1 MNLNNQQSQR
11 MMSDNVNKTL
21 WDLLQSR
28 SIVIPVIQRDYA
40 QGRDGKES
48 LRNRFLK
55 NLKHALDNS
64 KRMEL
69 DFVYGST
76 EGDIF
81 FPLDGQQRLTT
92 LWLLHW
98 YVALRAGVL
107 NEETCNIL
115 RKFTYQTR
123 VSSREF
129 CEKLCEHTNFKD
141 ASNVVNIKS
150 FIENSTWFYSLWKQ
164 DPTIKAMLTMLGGT
178 KIYDKRGLDIIDGIE
193 ELFKE
198 CDKDKFKEYWQRLT
212 QHKIIGFS
220 YLQLKDFGLSDDLYI
235 KMNARGKALSPFE
248 NFKADLIGY
257 IRDESDKEEHSGEA
271 DANNMWKT
279 LLDSEDGIPKKLDTT
294 WMSIFWKQK
303 NRESEE
309 DLYRVDEIYYA
320 FFNRFFWNELFIAKI
335 QDDYILKV
343 GEEKSEGR
351 TVSAE
356 SKNESYK
363 YFNADDYSVYYDF
376 THYRYCNGSI
386 PIEFFKKL
394 VKVLDGYSILF
405 KDGNEDSILREG
417 DSDFRFIPKY
427 KKNEDNTLS
436 VISINQVQR
445 IAFFAICKFL
455 SEVDLTSG
463 LTDIMITL
471 KRWMRVVWNLISIYD
486 IDGRSGLRNTQ
497 AIRTATS
504 LIDGLNSQDVYNDL
518 IDRDTTTIGNSEL
531 ECRLKEEII
540 KCNQMTQDE
549 AWENK
554 IIKAE
559 NTLFFKGGIRFLYHN
574 DKDDVDWSR
583 FDEKLKKVEELF
595 EAKGIKDLHCI
606 DVIQRFVVQNSI
618 NSILDKTLFNG
629 KKETWNWVLN
639 NSSFHRSV
647 HNLLISDKVDV
658 FVDDNAD
665 LQPSW
670 DWPFEYMVTNEL
682 FDSKGRFHWSNGL
695 LAFYK
700 PYGTDALLLDQ
711 KDFMRN
717 KILSEL
723 CKTDKYQTEKRIKNT
738 EFFYGW
744 DVLFNNSQSE
754 KFIWLRTNEVYRA
767 EDNGNKT
774 DDLICSSPKNI
785 DDIQQK

>member
-1 MNLNNQQSQR
+1 

-21 WDLLQSR
+21 WDLLQRR
-28 SIVIPVIQRDYA
+28 SIVIPIIQRDYA

-55 NLKHALDNS
+55 SLKYALDNS

-76 EGDIF
+76 EGDTF

-107 NEETCNIL
+107 NEETCSVL

-123 VSSREF
+123 ISSREF
-129 CEKLCEHTNFKD
+129 CERLCEHKNFRA
-141 ASNVVNIKS
+141 ASDVEDIKS

-178 KIYDKRGLDIIDGIE
+178 KINDKRGLDIVDGVE

-198 CDKDKFKEYWQRLT
+198 CDKDKFREYWHRLT
-212 QHKIIGFS
+212 QDKIIGFS

-257 IRDESDKEEHSGEA
+257 IRGESDKEEHSGEA
-271 DANNMWKT
+271 DANNVWKT

-294 WMSIFWKQK
+294 WMSIFWEQK
-303 NRESEE
+303 DRESEE

-320 FFNRFFWNELFIAKI
+320 FLNRFFWNELFIAKVASTGEHL
-335 QDDYILKV
+335 LKV
-343 GEEKSEGR
+343 GESKVGGE

-356 SKNESYK
+356 SLNESYN
-363 YFNADDYSVYYDF
+363 YLNADDYNAYYDF
-376 THYRYCNGSI
+376 KPYRYSGGDI
-386 PIEFFKKL
+386 PIESFKRLEKI
-394 VKVLDGYSILF
+394 LDGYKSYI
-405 KDGNEDSILREG
+405 DVCRDSSKEEVVGIPTCAW
-417 DSDFRFIPKY
+417 DADFSFIPKY
-427 KKNEDNTLS
+427 KYSKEEKRLG
-436 VISINQVQR
+436 VVSINLIQR
-445 IAFFAICKFL
+445 IIFFAVCKFFND
-455 SEVDLTSG
+455 VDSQAPFTHE
-463 LTDIMITL
+463 TITAL
-471 KRWMRVVWNLISIYD
+471 KHWMRVVWNLVSANDIS
-486 IDGRSGLRNTQ
+486 GRSNLRNMQ
-497 AIRTATS
+497 AIRTAVTLVES
-504 LIDGLNSQDVYNDL
+504 LDSQDIYGNL
-518 IDRDTTTIGNSEL
+518 LRIDPAGLGNSEL
-531 ECRLKEEII
+531 DCRLKEEII
-540 KCNQMTQDE
+540 KCKQMVQNE
-549 AWENK
+549 GWENK
-554 IIKAE
+554 IINAE

-574 DKDDVDWSR
+574 DKDDVDWSC
-583 FDEKLKKVEELF
+583 FDEKFTKVKELF
-595 EAKGIKDLHCI
+595 DSEGIKSQHCI
-606 DVIQRFVVQNSI
+606 DVIKRFVVQNSI
-618 NSILDKTLFNG
+618 NSILDKELFNG

-639 NSSFHRSV
+639 NSLFHRSV
-647 HNLLISDKVDV
+647 HNLLMSDRVDV
-658 FVDDNAD
+658 FVDTNAY
-665 LQPSW
+665 LQPSL
-670 DWPFEYMVTNEL
+670 DWPFDYMVNEKL
-682 FDSKGRFHWSNGL
+682 FDSRGRFHWSNGL

-723 CKTDKYQTEKRIKNT
+723 CKTGEWTTTKRIGDT

-744 DVLFNNSQSE
+744 DVLFSNSQSE
-754 KFIWLRTNEVYRA
+754 EFIWLRTNEVYRA
-767 EDNGNKT
+767 DDNGNKIG
-774 DDLICSSPKNI
+774 DLICSNPKNI
-785 DDIQQK
+785 DDI

>member
-1 MNLNNQQSQR
+1 MNQRSQR

-21 WDLLQSR
+21 WDLLQRR
-28 SIVIPVIQRDYA
+28 SIVIPIIQRDYA

-55 NLKHALDNS
+55 SLKYALDNS

-76 EGDIF
+76 EGDTF

-107 NEETCNIL
+107 NEETCSVL

-123 VSSREF
+123 ISSREF
-129 CEKLCEHTNFKD
+129 CERLCEHNNFRA
-141 ASNVVNIKS
+141 ASDVEDIKS

-178 KIYDKRGLDIIDGIE
+178 KINDKRGLDIVDGVE

-198 CDKDKFKEYWQRLT
+198 CDKDKFKEYWHRLT
-212 QHKIIGFS
+212 QDKIIGFS

-257 IRDESDKEEHSGEA
+257 IRGESDKEEHSGEA
-271 DANNMWKT
+271 DANNVWKT

-294 WMSIFWKQK
+294 WMSIFWEQK
-303 NRESEE
+303 DRESEE

-320 FFNRFFWNELFIAKI
+320 FLNRFFWNELFIAKL

-343 GEEKSEGR
+343 GEEKSEGK

-363 YFNADDYSVYYDF
+363 YLNADDYSVYYDF

-386 PIEFFKKL
+386 PIEFFEKL
-394 VKVLDGYSILF
+394 VKVLDGYSSLF
-405 KDGNEDSILREG
+405 KADGDKNILLCAC
-417 DSDFRFIPKY
+417 DSDFSFIPQY
-427 KKNEDNTLS
+427 KKNKDNTLG

-463 LTDIMITL
+463 ITDDRRIAL

-497 AIRTATS
+497 AIRTAIN
-504 LIDGLNSQDVYNDL
+504 LIDGLNSQDVYGDL
-518 IDRDTTTIGNSEL
+518 SVRDATTLGNSEL

-540 KCNQMTQDE
+540 KCKQMVQNE
-549 AWENK
+549 GWENK
-554 IIKAE
+554 IINAE

-574 DKDDVDWSR
+574 DKDVVDWSC
-583 FDEKLKKVEELF
+583 FDEKFTKVKELF
-595 EAKGIKDLHCI
+595 DSEGIKSQHCI
-606 DVIQRFVVQNSI
+606 DVIKRFVVQNSI
-618 NSILDKTLFNG
+618 NSILDKELFNG

-639 NSSFHRSV
+639 NSLFHRSV
-647 HNLLISDKVDV
+647 HNLLMSDRVDV
-658 FVDDNAD
+658 FVDTNAY
-665 LQPSW
+665 LQPSL
-670 DWPFEYMVTNEL
+670 DWPFDYMVNEKL
-682 FDSKGRFHWSNGL
+682 FDSRGRFHWSNGL

-723 CKTDKYQTEKRIKNT
+723 CKTGEWTTTKRIGDT

-744 DVLFNNSQSE
+744 DVLFSNSQSE
-754 KFIWLRTNEVYRA
+754 EFIWLRTNEVYRA
-767 EDNGNKT
+767 DDNGNKIG
-774 DDLICSSPKNI
+774 DLICSNPKNI
-785 DDIQQK
+785 DDI